1 MDVAALIG
9 LRPMIEQ
16 VTAKHCAFCV
26 WVYGPRLPD
35 TLRILT
41 GWGLTYK
48 GELLTWRKTGAFG
61 TGKTTRKSIENAWLA
76 TRGKGVPIRDHGVG
90 QYFEAPRGVHSE
102 KPDEAYARLGCLY
115 GDVRRLDLL
124 ARRARPGWV
133 PWGNEAGP

>member
-1 MDVAALIG
+1 MPITRRKLDEPTQEADYCCYVAS
-9 LRPMIEQ
+9 
-16 VTAKHCAFCV
+16 KHCAFCV

-76 TRGKGVPIRDHGVG
+76 TRGKGLRIRDHGVG
-90 QYFEAPRGVHSE
+90 QYFETRGSFRKAGRGVC
-102 KPDEAYARLGCLY
+102 PAR
-115 GDVRRLDLL
+115 
-124 ARRARPGWV
+124 AS
-133 PWGNEAGP
+133 